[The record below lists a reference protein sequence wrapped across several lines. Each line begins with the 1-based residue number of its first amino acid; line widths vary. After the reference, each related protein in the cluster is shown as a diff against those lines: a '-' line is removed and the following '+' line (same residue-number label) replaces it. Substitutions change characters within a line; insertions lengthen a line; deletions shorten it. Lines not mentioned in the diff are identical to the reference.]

1 MTPELSKLM
10 HDRDRFYMKAMKS
23 NSAALWSTYRKLR
36 NQTNEEVK
44 KAKSNYF
51 QECINN
57 NKDNSAG
64 LWKTLNEITNRVDNR
79 SGSAPT
85 CIS

>member
-10 HDRDRFYMKAMKS
+10 QDRDRFHRKALKS

-44 KAKSNYF
+44 KAKSNF

-64 LWKTLNEITNRVDNR
+64 L
-79 SGSAPT
+79 
-85 CIS
+85 